1 MYFVKRICK
10 NMYCALS
17 ASQPKQSKHP
27 AKSSKH
33 AYVAQCANSTLSVI
47 DKLKYVHR
55 SKKRYVKSMFR
66 AKRKKYICKFSHPR
80 ASKNVYV
87 LFCQRSTKK
96 MSTADLFKSK

>member
-1 MYFVKRICK
+1 
-10 NMYCALS
+10 MYCALS

-33 AYVAQCANSTLSVI
+33 EYVAQCANSTLSVI

-66 AKRKKYICKFSHPR
+66 GKRNIYTKVSDLVSKR
-80 ASKNVYV
+80 AEPKG
-87 LFCQRSTKK
+87 
-96 MSTADLFKSK
+96 APA